1 MIWIGLG
8 VQIGFGL
15 MLRIWFGKSSI
26 RLSYI
31 SKNIIIHGLSEVPD
45 GEGESCWKAEEDQ
58 LQDLLH
64 GMKCDGLS
72 IKNIVRFGPYRDSQQ
87 KPRPLT
93 VELASEQ
100 QREQAVIKA
109 KNLHGNLTF
118 RQVFVQRD
126 LTVKQMEKRRQLVQQ
141 LKQRKANGEVG
152 LIIIQD
158 KIVVRRKKVT
168 SAWDFYIQMPTVYW
182 IRCRN
187 CVIKW
192 TSRNMT
198 WLVLLRHGL
207 HLTVLNCWHVWMS
220 KLAFYGLAVSM
231 PSVKHRW
238 SFLQIR
244 RVRTVRLDVGE
255 AVCGL
260 AVSAS
265 STQHGWSFL

>member
-1 MIWIGLG
+1 
-8 VQIGFGL
+8 
-15 MLRIWFGKSSI
+15 
-26 RLSYI
+26 
-31 SKNIIIHGLSEVPD
+31 VPD

-64 GMKCDGLS
+64 GVKCDGLS

-168 SAWDFYIQMPTVYW
+168 SA
-182 IRCRN
+182 
-187 CVIKW
+187 
-192 TSRNMT
+192 
-198 WLVLLRHGL
+198 
-207 HLTVLNCWHVWMS
+207 
-220 KLAFYGLAVSM
+220 
-231 PSVKHRW
+231 
-238 SFLQIR
+238 
-244 RVRTVRLDVGE
+244 
-255 AVCGL
+255 
-260 AVSAS
+260 
-265 STQHGWSFL
+265 